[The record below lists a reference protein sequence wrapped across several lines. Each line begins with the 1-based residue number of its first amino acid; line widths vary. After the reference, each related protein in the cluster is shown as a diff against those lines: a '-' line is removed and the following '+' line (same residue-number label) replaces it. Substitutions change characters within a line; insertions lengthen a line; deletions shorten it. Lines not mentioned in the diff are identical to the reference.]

1 MSRRNPKRKR
11 KRGHT
16 HKPKRKPNRKKQT
29 GLSIGLIGFLLLL
42 IWEVDLY
49 RETFISLWTALVIYI
64 GGGSIAFFL
73 LRNRMRNYKRRVETY
88 GIWWTTLA
96 GIFFS
101 GGVVLT
107 LVMTLNYY
115 IPLEKKP
122 ETIFLKVIK
131 TGRFGGR
138 GSKDPYVIVD
148 YNGFEKQLV
157 FDYSTDVINSKLVK
171 VSLRKGIFGF
181 RTVRSAS
188 LIYSYDADEKRASQ
202 QILNQ
207 ARKYE
212 LQGNIPKAI
221 ERYQRAVRFNPSD
234 SLTKTHVMK
243 LNRSLTFP
251 AN

>member
-1 MSRRNPKRKR
+1 MSRRTQKRKR

-16 HKPKRKPNRKKQT
+16 HKPKRKRNRKKQT

-101 GGVVLT
+101 GGIVLT
-107 LVMTLNYY
+107 LVLTLNYY

-131 TGRFGGR
+131 TGLLSSRR
-138 GSKDPYVIVD
+138 GSGSPYVIVD

-181 RTVRSAS
+181 RTVKSAN
-188 LIYSYDADEKRASQ
+188 LV
-202 QILNQ
+202 
-207 ARKYE
+207 YE
-212 LQGNIPKAI
+212 D
-221 ERYQRAVRFNPSD
+221 R
-234 SLTKTHVMK
+234 
-243 LNRSLTFP
+243 
-251 AN
+251 